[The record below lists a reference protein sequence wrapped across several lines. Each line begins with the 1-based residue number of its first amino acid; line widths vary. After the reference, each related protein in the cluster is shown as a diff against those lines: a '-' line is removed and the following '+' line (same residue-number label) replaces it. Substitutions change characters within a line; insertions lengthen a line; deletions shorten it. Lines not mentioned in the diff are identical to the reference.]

1 MEVKTR
7 VSKKFTI
14 YIPKA
19 IADAVGLREGQEVRL
34 RVEEGRIVLVPVP
47 DPFDLALEGP
57 YFGET
62 TVEEFEK
69 ESERWQKENFD

>member
-1 MEVKTR
+1 M
-7 VSKKFTI
+7 
-14 YIPKA
+14 
-19 IADAVGLREGQEVRL
+19 GLREGPEVRL

-69 ESERWQKENFD
+69 ESERWQDENLT

>member
-1 MEVKTR
+1 MKTR
-7 VSKKFTI
+7 VSKKFAI
-14 YIPKA
+14 YIPRS
-19 IADAVGLREGQEVRL
+19 IANAVGLREWQEVRL

-69 ESERWQKENFD
+69 ESERWQDENLT

>member
-1 MEVKTR
+1 M
-7 VSKKFTI
+7 
-14 YIPKA
+14 
-19 IADAVGLREGQEVRL
+19 L
-34 RVEEGRIVLVPVP
+34 VLVP